1 MQNNKSVARN
11 TEGLLA
17 EKQEI
22 LREKDRQGGQKD
34 KDSPK
39 YQV

>member
-22 LREKDRQGGQKD
+22 LRENERQTGRLER
-34 KDSPK
+34 
-39 YQV
+39 